1 MRRSQ
6 VRIPSLAPG
15 KHDGSDAIVSGQ
27 SCFFFMGKGVFYEPP
42 KLAETL
48 IMVNCMGNYRIII
61 TFIVC
66 AIAFASIISL
76 SSRMIVEA
84 NSEGLVTEKYDS
96 KQSRFDFEFS
106 TNEATGTIKS
116 FDVSDHGKIATC
128 INPSNI
134 NVYDEYGNFDFA
146 IYTNLTRTKVILQWD
161 KNTLLIYLNLSS
173 DCGSKYDLVMI
184 NGYEDYQLYSCPVT
198 DNTEKFWGEL
208 EVHEDELITDKG
220 RYYLQYGNLRYKDNE
235 SNEDYAVTENTSF
248 RPWMLLSIPILTVII
263 WFSFLRKRV
272 KRWEEK
278 QHN

>member
-1 MRRSQ
+1 
-6 VRIPSLAPG
+6 
-15 KHDGSDAIVSGQ
+15 
-27 SCFFFMGKGVFYEPP
+27 
-42 KLAETL
+42 
-48 IMVNCMGNYRIII
+48 MVNCMRNYKIII
-61 TFIVC
+61 AFVVFAITFV
-66 AIAFASIISL
+66 SIM
-76 SSRMIVEA
+76 SSQMIVKADNRE
-84 NSEGLVTEKYDS
+84 LVTEKYDS

-116 FDVSDHGKIATC
+116 FDVSENGKIATC
-128 INPSNI
+128 MNPSNI
-134 NVYDEYGNFDFA
+134 NVYDEYGKFDFA

-173 DCGSKYDLVMI
+173 DFGPKYDLVKI
-184 NGYEDYQLYSCPVT
+184 AGYEDYQLYSCPAT
-198 DNTEKFWGEL
+198 DNTEKFWNEL
-208 EVHEDELITDKG
+208 EMHEDELITDKG

-263 WFSFLRKRV
+263 WFGFLRKRV